1 MNMVEI
7 EFTDEFERWWETL
20 DEKAQDSIDVI
31 VCLLKEKGTT
41 LSSPYSSGIN
51 GSRHGRMRELR
62 VQHQGEPYRILYVF
76 DPRRIAVLLLGGN
89 KTGDDRWYE
98 ENIPTADRLYDQLL
112 EELRK
117 EGLISK

>member
-1 MNMVEI
+1 MVEI

-20 DEKAQDSIDVI
+20 DAETQDSINVI
-31 VCLLKEKGTT
+31 VRLLEEKGTT
-41 LSSPYSSGIN
+41 LSSSYSSGIN

-62 VQHQGEPYRILYVF
+62 VQHQGEPYRILYAF

-89 KTGDDRWYE
+89 KTGNDRWYE
-98 ENIPTADRLYDQLL
+98 ENVPTADRLYDQLL

-117 EGLISK
+117 EGLISE